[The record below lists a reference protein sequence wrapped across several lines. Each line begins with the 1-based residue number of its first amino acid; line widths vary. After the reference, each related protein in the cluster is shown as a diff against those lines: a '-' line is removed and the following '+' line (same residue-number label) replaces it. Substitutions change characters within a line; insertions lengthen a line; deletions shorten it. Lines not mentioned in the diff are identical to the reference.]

1 LTCAGLA
8 GRSLDPFVLELDFG
22 PFNAQFPRL
31 TIPKSIGNGVQFLNR
46 HLSSRLFHNPES
58 MEPLLEFLQL
68 HKYRGEVSSQ
78 PASSMSLSPQG
89 MIQLQAFT
97 WYVGIVGI
105 SVATNNTCIAYV
117 CDCLDLCNKQ
127 RILACLACLHR
138 FVLLW
143 VGGWIQTLMLNDRI
157 LNLGK
162 LGSALTKTEEYLSK
176 LDASTPYS
184 SFEHKYIFHCLLLHF
199 EVGVLLLVKCCGTKL
214 WSSLMLWKK
223 QENLRVRDLC
233 AWGWAWGLV

>member
-1 LTCAGLA
+1 MRPRPGIWEYLRVNVDELEVEELSVSEYLGFKEHLVE
-8 GRSLDPFVLELDFG
+8 GSKSLDPFVLELDFG

-97 WYVGIVGI
+97 
-105 SVATNNTCIAYV
+105 
-117 CDCLDLCNKQ
+117 
-127 RILACLACLHR
+127 
-138 FVLLW
+138 
-143 VGGWIQTLMLNDRI
+143 
-157 LNLGK
+157 
-162 LGSALTKTEEYLSK
+162 
-176 LDASTPYS
+176 
-184 SFEHKYIFHCLLLHF
+184 
-199 EVGVLLLVKCCGTKL
+199 
-214 WSSLMLWKK
+214 
-223 QENLRVRDLC
+223 
-233 AWGWAWGLV
+233 

>member
-1 LTCAGLA
+1 MRPRPGIWEYLRVNVDELEVEELSVSEYLGFKERLVE
-8 GRSLDPFVLELDFG
+8 GSKSLDPFVLELDFG

-68 HKYRGEVSSQ
+68 HKYRGE
-78 PASSMSLSPQG
+78 
-89 MIQLQAFT
+89 
-97 WYVGIVGI
+97 
-105 SVATNNTCIAYV
+105 
-117 CDCLDLCNKQ
+117 
-127 RILACLACLHR
+127 
-138 FVLLW
+138 
-143 VGGWIQTLMLNDRI
+143 TLMLNDRI

-184 SFEHKYIFHCLLLHF
+184 SFEHKLQTLGLEKGWGNTAGRVLDSIKLLQDLLQAPDPETLEKFLALIPMVFSVAIVSPHGYF
-199 EVGVLLLVKCCGTKL
+199 GQAGVLGLPDTGG
-214 WSSLMLWKK
+214 
-223 QENLRVRDLC
+223 QVRM
-233 AWGWAWGLV
+233 